1 MMDLGVTGGGMR
13 MIGKVSAF
21 PRQQPII
28 RPAYLHE
35 LRATITGDET

>member
-21 PRQQPII
+21 PHQQPII
-28 RPAYLHE
+28 RLAYLP
-35 LRATITGDET
+35 